1 MTAVDLNERQSA
13 FSQLS
18 SPLRREI
25 RKHELAVRIIVKD
38 IWARQHKTRDTQG
51 YPKRQKR
58 CPRHNR
64 AVSLLPP
71 DAGLGTRLAHLG
83 EENIPNGAVVPPIFQ
98 NSLFTFDTVA
108 ELMDAMIRQPN
119 GPAHHYSRISNP
131 TLEVAERKIADLE
144 GAEACKVL
152 GCGMAAI
159 ANAILS
165 VVQSGSHVI
174 IPDTAYYPARV
185 FVERYLARF
194 GVTHTYVSGM
204 STEEIFD
211 AIRPE
216 TALIYLEAPTSA
228 LFRMQD
234 IPAITK
240 VAREKGISTIIDN
253 TYATPLFMQPL
264 ALGVD
269 IVCHS
274 ATKYMG
280 GHSDVTAGAI
290 CTSNE
295 RMDRI
300 VREEIVL
307 MGNILHPFPAWLLT
321 RGLRTLELR
330 LKRHEATGNAVA
342 GWLETRPEI
351 ERVHH
356 ISLASYPQRDLY
368 QSLMK
373 GSGGLFSFEP
383 KEQSKEKVWAFCDA
397 LNLFQRGISWGGHES
412 LVVPLLAHPA
422 DYVEAHWVIR
432 LYTGLEEPEDLIRDI
447 ESALPAL
454 R

>member
-1 MTAVDLNERQSA
+1 M
-13 FSQLS
+13 
-18 SPLRREI
+18 
-25 RKHELAVRIIVKD
+25 
-38 IWARQHKTRDTQG
+38 
-51 YPKRQKR
+51 
-58 CPRHNR
+58 

-83 EENIPNGAVVPPIFQ
+83 EESRPFGAVVPPIYQ

-108 ELMDAMIRQPN
+108 ELMDAMIHQPN

-131 TLEVAERKIADLE
+131 TLEVAEVKIADLE
-144 GAEACKVL
+144 GAEACKVV

-165 VVQSGSHVI
+165 VVQGGSHVI

-185 FVERYLARF
+185 FIERYLGRF
-194 GVTHTYVSGM
+194 GVTHTMVSGT

-216 TALIYLEAPTSA
+216 TSLIYLESPTSA

-240 VAREKGISTIIDN
+240 VAREKGIATIIDN

-264 ALGVD
+264 SMGVD

-290 CTSNE
+290 CASRERIE
-295 RMDRI
+295 RMIRD
-300 VREEIVL
+300 EFML
-307 MGNILHPFPAWLLT
+307 LGNILHPFPAWLLT

-330 LKRHEATGNAVA
+330 LKRHEATGNEVA
-342 GWLETRPEI
+342 TWLEARSEVNV
-351 ERVHH
+351 VHH
-356 ISLASYPQRDLY
+356 VSLDSYPQRELY
-368 QSLMK
+368 RSLMK

-383 KEQSKEKVWAFCDA
+383 KEQSKEKVYAFCDA
-397 LNLFQRGISWGGHES
+397 LKIFQRGISWGGHES
-412 LVVPLLAHPA
+412 LVVPLYAHPA
-422 DYVEAHWVIR
+422 DYPEGRWVVR
-432 LYTGLEEPEDLIRDI
+432 LYCGIEEPKDLLADLKNAFA
-447 ESALPAL
+447 ALA
-454 R
+454 